1 MRAVKSLKETVA
13 GQAAKLAPGARHRRH
28 FNPAQAAIEALDEG
42 ILLWWPGAI
51 RNYWPGR
58 DGSGFSMR
66 DEPFF
71 VGRADQTS
79 RAPSVS
85 PQPFEPCLEG
95 VRVPKTHEQVCESF
109 ALSRKS
115 FQWRFAYAPWCPSI
129 AIIDDLCGRSGQGAR
144 AATTRP
150 SVRLVDPGFPCEPGV
165 IGVADR
171 AMGASE
177 KHRAAP
183 KALAI
188 GLDAGR
194 DRASGLRAF
203 DHDHTHVTLPW
214 IWFLLLFEAR
224 SRPVGLRLLSVRLL
238 GGIAHLPGV

>member
-95 VRVPKTHEQVCESF
+95 VRAPKTHEKVCESF

-115 FQWRFAYAPWCPSI
+115 FQRRFACAPWRPPSRSSMTCV
-129 AIIDDLCGRSGQGAR
+129 DDQAR
-144 AATTRP
+144 APALR
-150 SVRLVDPGFPCEPGV
+150 
-165 IGVADR
+165 
-171 AMGASE
+171 
-177 KHRAAP
+177 HRA
-183 KALAI
+183 KALGSSTQAS
-188 GLDAGR
+188 
-194 DRASGLRAF
+194 RANQA
-203 DHDHTHVTLPW
+203 
-214 IWFLLLFEAR
+214 
-224 SRPVGLRLLSVRLL
+224 
-238 GGIAHLPGV
+238 